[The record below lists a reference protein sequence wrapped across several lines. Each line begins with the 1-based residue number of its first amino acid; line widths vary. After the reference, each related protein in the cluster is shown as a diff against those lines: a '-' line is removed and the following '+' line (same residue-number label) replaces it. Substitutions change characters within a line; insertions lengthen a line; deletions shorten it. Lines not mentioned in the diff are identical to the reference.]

1 MVRPEEDRAIKRLA
15 DQEATPAKAAF
26 ASTADARPPDATWR
40 PVPVTIAL
48 GLFAAIF
55 YFLGT
60 HLPQMSCG
68 QTLAA
73 IAVVSIPIWV
83 AQRERAL
90 FTRRILLEG
99 ATIERNILR
108 RLFWSGQITSALL
121 LIMAPLWGGAMLIV
135 ASGLEPAHWIA
146 LLLALLGFLVLV
158 PLLYRLFGIGLTPR
172 HAGAIMRRWPL
183 RLTLLTL
190 TAFSLFWVD
199 FAVVGSP
206 DVRAMPWREL
216 VTDTY
221 EKTHA
226 QFDCALAGSAAG
238 MAQATRTLGWHFAQ
252 MIIPGQP
259 DFDIRAAAWLL
270 FLLPG
275 GLLALTLS
283 NAVCGVMALGDR
295 PRSSARLGVRSRPR
309 ERAFSWGFFT
319 VIALAAILTLH
330 ARSRIDSID
339 LHSLQNP
346 IVALGTVLDPCRP
359 QASTV
364 QMQARRLESA
374 ADKGVSQARKQ
385 IDLAQAQQINDA
397 VDRLFGN
404 ADQRVDAYLDWYFSM
419 TGEYTR
425 LLAAM
430 TGGFPELMQRK
441 LEQTVFSNNDL
452 ESGITALRESV
463 LESTIASFSKAA
475 RDTRASLREALSKNP
490 CLNDVIQFEPMFN
503 VQDDIARAGTAFATG
518 SVVATVTSAA
528 LLKKVISGTLA
539 KIASKQSFRLAAGAA
554 GKAAAKKGGSS
565 LLSAGAAAAI
575 CAPSGPIA
583 LLCGAGAGALT
594 WLGTDKIFIE
604 IDEALHREQMRSDIL
619 ATLDQ
624 TKAELRTQL
633 HEEQLALSDY
643 LAITVRQTVDGMF
656 IPRRDGW

>member
-1 MVRPEEDRAIKRLA
+1 MVKPEEDKAIKRLA
-15 DQEATPAKAAF
+15 DQEATSAKAAF
-26 ASTADARPPDATWR
+26 ASTADTRPPDATWR
-40 PVPVTIAL
+40 PVPVTMAL

-121 LIMAPLWGGAMLIV
+121 LIMAPLWGGAMLII
-135 ASGLEPAHWIA
+135 ASGLDPAHWIA
-146 LLLALLGFLVLV
+146 LLLALLSFLVLV
-158 PLLYRLFGIGLTPR
+158 PLLYRLFGNGLAPR
-172 HAGAIMRRWPL
+172 HAAAIMRRWPL
-183 RLTLLTL
+183 RLTLLIL

-206 DVRAMPWREL
+206 DVRAVPWREL
-216 VTDTY
+216 VADTY
-221 EKTHA
+221 EQTRA
-226 QFDCALAGSAAG
+226 QFDCALAGSSAG
-238 MAQATRTLGWHFAQ
+238 VAQATRTLGWHFAQ

-283 NAVCGVMALGDR
+283 NAVCGVLALSDR
-295 PRSSARLGVRSRPR
+295 PGSSARSDMRSRPR
-309 ERAFSWGFFT
+309 ERAFSWGFFS

-339 LHSLQNP
+339 LHSLQEP
-346 IVALGTVLDPCRP
+346 IVALGAVLDPCRR
-359 QASTV
+359 QATTV

-374 ADKGVSQARKQ
+374 ADKGVSQVRKQ
-385 IDLAQAQQINDA
+385 IDQAQAQHINDA

-430 TGGFPELMQRK
+430 TGGFRELMQRK

-463 LESTIASFSKAA
+463 LESTITSFSKAA
-475 RDTRASLREALSKNP
+475 SNTRASLQEALSENP
-490 CLNDVIQFEPMFN
+490 CLNDVIQFQPMFN
-503 VQDDIARAGTAFATG
+503 VQADIVRAGTAFATG

-528 LLKKVISGTLA
+528 LVKKMISGTLA
-539 KIASKQSFRLAAGAA
+539 KVATQQSFKLAAGAA

-583 LLCGAGAGALT
+583 LLCGASAGALT

-604 IDEALHREQMRSDIL
+604 FDEALHREQMRSDIL

-624 TKAELRTQL
+624 TKTELRTQL